1 MLPWT
6 LSQVIERAEEGPV
19 SSEKDFDLRILAPK
33 LNEVVKEYDIHF
45 DREQIIPSDD
55 SLADDLWK
63 AAFELYLEVGTFC
76 ITSSRRILFREDEI
90 KEALAHATSHI
101 SVGCGRD
108 ARDMYHRDV
117 EDERRPFASL
127 GPMGQSCDEE
137 LFVPISMAYMQE
149 PIADGMTAPM
159 LERING
165 IAIKAGA
172 PSEVVGAV
180 AHAMMLRE
188 AARRVGRPGM
198 FVMSVATA
206 ATDGAQIA
214 ASNPE
219 WGERVS
225 DGRFV
230 GALAELKVDY
240 SLLRK
245 AVHFHQYGCFV
256 STLSGPIVGGY
267 TGTEGA
273 AVLGVAYHLQGL
285 LVSQSHLTCSFP
297 IHMKHSCTT
306 APETLWS
313 TGLVEQAV
321 ARNSKLISF
330 TKGKAAAGPCT
341 DMVLHEAAA
350 QGLIGTVS
358 GGNLYMIAAARDRQ
372 KERFTPME
380 AKTAAEVGQAAADM
394 RLKRS
399 DANEIA
405 KKIISK
411 YEGNLENAP
420 LGEKF
425 QECYDIHKLRPTPK
439 HVEVYDKVKAELR
452 DLGLEFSY

>member
-1 MLPWT
+1 M
-6 LSQVIERAEEGPV
+6 QVIERAEEGPICT
-19 SSEKDFDLRILAPK
+19 ERDFDLRILAPK
-33 LNEVVKEYDIHF
+33 LNEVVKKYDIHF

-63 AAFELYLEVGTFC
+63 AAFELYLETGTFC
-76 ITSSRRILFREDEI
+76 TTSNRRILFKEDEI
-90 KEALAHATSHI
+90 KEALAQVNSQIT
-101 SVGCGRD
+101 VGFGKE
-108 ARDMYHRDV
+108 AKDMYHRKV
-117 EDERRPFASL
+117 EDERRPFALL

-149 PIADGMTAPM
+149 PIADGMSGPM
-159 LERING
+159 LERIGG
-165 IAIKAGA
+165 ITIKTGG
-172 PSEVVGAV
+172 PSEVLGAV
-180 AHAMMLRE
+180 AHTMMIRE

-198 FVMSVATA
+198 FLVSVATA

-219 WGERVS
+219 WGERLS

-245 AVHFHQYGCFV
+245 MVHFHQYGCFV

-273 AVLGVAYHLQGL
+273 TVLGVAYHLQGL
-285 LVSQSHLTCSFP
+285 MVSQSHLTCSFP
-297 IHMKHSCTT
+297 IHMRHSCTT

-330 TKGKAAAGPCT
+330 AKGKAAAGPCT

-350 QGLIGTVS
+350 HGLIGTVS
-358 GGNLYMIAAARDRQ
+358 GGNLYVIGAARNKQ

-380 AKTAAEVGQAAADM
+380 AKMASEVGQVAADM

-405 KKIISK
+405 KNIISK
-411 YEGNLENAP
+411 YEGKLENAP
-420 LGEKF
+420 LGERF

-439 HVEVYDKVKAELR
+439 HVELYERVKTELR